1 MITVRISELI
11 AGIIHKI
18 MHNLWLYIHNI
29 KYNVIISNG
38 IMMKQNCKTILNT
51 LNDSTPHI

>member
-11 AGIIHKI
+11 AGIIPKI

-29 KYNVIISNG
+29 KYNIIISNG
-38 IMMKQNCKTILNT
+38 IMMKQNKL
-51 LNDSTPHI
+51 

>member
-11 AGIIHKI
+11 AGIIPKI

-29 KYNVIISNG
+29 KYNVILISNG
-38 IMMKQNCKTILNT
+38 IMMKQN
-51 LNDSTPHI
+51 

>member
-1 MITVRISELI
+1 MITVRIYELI

-18 MHNLWLYIHNI
+18 MHHLWLYIHNI

-38 IMMKQNCKTILNT
+38 IMMKQNKL
-51 LNDSTPHI
+51 